1 MSEIEDWESEGGAID
16 PSPGVVLVIS
26 QSEYARNDLE
36 MQELIKDMRRERVRI
51 MVVSDQYW
59 ESFKHLIEIED

>member
-16 PSPGVVLVIS
+16 HSPGVVLVIS
-26 QSEYARNDLE
+26 QSEYERNDSE

-51 MVVSDQYW
+51 MIVSDQYW
-59 ESFKHLIEIED
+59 ESFKHLIEIGD

>member
-16 PSPGVVLVIS
+16 HSSGVVLVIS
-26 QSEYARNDLE
+26 QSEYERNDPE

-51 MVVSDQYW
+51 MIVSDQYW
-59 ESFKHLIEIED
+59 ESFKHLIEIGD